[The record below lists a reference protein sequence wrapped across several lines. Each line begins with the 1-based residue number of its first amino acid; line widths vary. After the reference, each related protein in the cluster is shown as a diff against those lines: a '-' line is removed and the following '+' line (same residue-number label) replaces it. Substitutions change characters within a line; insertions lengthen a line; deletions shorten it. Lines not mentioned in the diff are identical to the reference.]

1 MKKNNY
7 NVIAIMSETPLDSVD
22 FGHIKFRLNNK
33 KLALYTLEREIINQ
47 SQSWINALKSAVDYS

>member
-22 FGHIKFRLNNK
+22 LTPNKFRLNNK
-33 KLALYTLEREIINQ
+33 KEASKILEREIIG
-47 SQSWINALKSAVDYS
+47 